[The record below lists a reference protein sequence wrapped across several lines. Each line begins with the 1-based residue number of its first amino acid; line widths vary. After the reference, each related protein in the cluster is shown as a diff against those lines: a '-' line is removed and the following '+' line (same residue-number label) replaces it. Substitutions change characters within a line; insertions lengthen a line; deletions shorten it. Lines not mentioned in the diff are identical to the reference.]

1 MYKAK
6 SFAKIN
12 LGLEILNKRNDG
24 FHSIKTIMTKISLF
38 DEIDIRKSSKNSVI
52 QDGIDEENNLVTK
65 ILNFMQDKY
74 FDEKLEIN
82 IRKNI
87 PYSSGLGG
95 GSSNSA
101 SVIKG
106 LNQFLKLNL
115 DSKEMFDIALK
126 FGSDIPFFLSSSSA
140 MVQGRGEVIRFIE
153 KPNINYLLLICPN
166 INLENK
172 TRKVFNNLK
181 NFTNGETQE
190 NLLNKIKSN
199 IKITESLFNGLEKSA
214 FLVFDELSEIKDILS
229 ELSLPNI
236 SMSGAGPSFFSI
248 IDNEN
253 QGMNYLE
260 KVKRNIDC
268 KCFLVN
274 LL

>member
-1 MYKAK
+1 MYKVK

-52 QDGIDEENNLVTK
+52 QAGIEEEKNLVTK
-65 ILNFMQDKY
+65 ILNFMQEKY

-82 IRKNI
+82 IKKNI

-106 LNQFLKLNL
+106 LNEYLKLNL

-153 KPNINYLLLICPN
+153 NPNINYLLLICPN

-172 TRKVFNNLK
+172 TSKVFNNLD

-190 NLLNKIKSN
+190 KLLNKIKSN

-214 FLVFDELSEIKDILS
+214 FLVFDELSEIKDKLS

-253 QGMNYLE
+253 EGMNYLE

>member
-52 QDGIDEENNLVTK
+52 QAGIEEEKNLVTK
-65 ILNFMQDKY
+65 ILNFMQEKY

-82 IRKNI
+82 IKKNI

-106 LNQFLKLNL
+106 LNEYLKLNL

-153 KPNINYLLLICPN
+153 TPNINYLLLICPN

-172 TRKVFNNLK
+172 TSKVFNNLD

-190 NLLNKIKSN
+190 KLLNKIKSN

-214 FLVFDELSEIKDILS
+214 FLVFDELSEIKDKLS

-253 QGMNYLE
+253 EGMNYLE

>member
-52 QDGIDEENNLVTK
+52 QDGIDEENNLVTN

-106 LNQFLKLNL
+106 LNEFLRLNL

-172 TRKVFNNLK
+172 TRKVFNKLE

-190 NLLNKIKSN
+190 KLLNKIKSN

>member
-181 NFTNGETQE
+181 NFTNGQTQE

-199 IKITESLFNGLEKSA
+199 IKINESLFNGLEKSA

>member
-172 TRKVFNNLK
+172 TRKVFNNLE

>member
-106 LNQFLKLNL
+106 LNEFLRLNL

-140 MVQGRGEVIRFIE
+140 IVQGRGEVIRFIE

>member
-52 QDGIDEENNLVTK
+52 QAGIEEEKNLVTK
-65 ILNFMQDKY
+65 ILNFMQEKY

-82 IRKNI
+82 IKKNI

-106 LNQFLKLNL
+106 LNEYLKLNL

-153 KPNINYLLLICPN
+153 NPNINYLLLICPN

-172 TRKVFNNLK
+172 TSKVFNNLD

-190 NLLNKIKSN
+190 KLLNKIKSN

-214 FLVFDELSEIKDILS
+214 FLVFDELSEIKDKLS

-253 QGMNYLE
+253 EGMNYLE

>member
-260 KVKRNIDC
+260 KVKGNIDC

>member
-52 QDGIDEENNLVTK
+52 QAGIEEEKNLVTK
-65 ILNFMQDKY
+65 ILNFMQEKY

-82 IRKNI
+82 IKKNI

-106 LNQFLKLNL
+106 LNEYLKLNL

-153 KPNINYLLLICPN
+153 NPNINYLLLICPN

-172 TRKVFNNLK
+172 TSKVFNNLD

-190 NLLNKIKSN
+190 KLLNKIKSN

-214 FLVFDELSEIKDILS
+214 FLVFDELSEIKDKLS

-253 QGMNYLE
+253 DGMNYLE

>member
-106 LNQFLKLNL
+106 LNEFLRLNL

>member
-106 LNQFLKLNL
+106 LNEFLKLNL

-172 TRKVFNNLK
+172 TRKVFNNLE

-190 NLLNKIKSN
+190 KLLNKIKSN

>member
-172 TRKVFNNLK
+172 TRKVFNNLE

-190 NLLNKIKSN
+190 KLLNKIKSN

-214 FLVFDELSEIKDILS
+214 FLVFDELSEIKDKLS

-253 QGMNYLE
+253 EGMNYLE

>member
-106 LNQFLKLNL
+106 LNEFLRLNL

-172 TRKVFNNLK
+172 TRKVFNNLE

>member
-172 TRKVFNNLK
+172 TRKVFNNLE

-190 NLLNKIKSN
+190 KLLNKIKSN

>member
-106 LNQFLKLNL
+106 LNEFLRLNL

-229 ELSLPNI
+229 ELCLPNI

-253 QGMNYLE
+253 EGMNYLE

>member
-52 QDGIDEENNLVTK
+52 QAGIEEEKNLVTK
-65 ILNFMQDKY
+65 ILNFMQEKY

-82 IRKNI
+82 IKKNI

-106 LNQFLKLNL
+106 LNEYLRLNL

-140 MVQGRGEVIRFIE
+140 MVQGRV
-153 KPNINYLLLICPN
+153 K
-166 INLENK
+166 
-172 TRKVFNNLK
+172 
-181 NFTNGETQE
+181 
-190 NLLNKIKSN
+190 
-199 IKITESLFNGLEKSA
+199 
-214 FLVFDELSEIKDILS
+214 
-229 ELSLPNI
+229 LSLI
-236 SMSGAGPSFFSI
+236 HI
-248 IDNEN
+248 
-253 QGMNYLE
+253 
-260 KVKRNIDC
+260 
-268 KCFLVN
+268 
-274 LL
+274 

>member
-106 LNQFLKLNL
+106 LNEFLRLNL

-172 TRKVFNNLK
+172 TRKVFNNLE

-190 NLLNKIKSN
+190 KLLNKIKSN

>member
-38 DEIDIRKSSKNSVI
+38 DEIDIRKSSKNSII
-52 QDGIDEENNLVTK
+52 QAGIEEEKNLVTK
-65 ILNFMQDKY
+65 ILNFMQEKY

-82 IRKNI
+82 IKKNI

-106 LNQFLKLNL
+106 LNEYLRLNL

-153 KPNINYLLLICPN
+153 NPNINYLLLICPN

-172 TRKVFNNLK
+172 TSKVFNNLD

-190 NLLNKIKSN
+190 KLLNKIKSN

-214 FLVFDELSEIKDILS
+214 FLVFDELSEIKDKLS

-253 QGMNYLE
+253 EGMNYLE

>member
-38 DEIDIRKSSKNSVI
+38 DEIDIRKSSKNSII
-52 QDGIDEENNLVTK
+52 QAGIEEEKNLVTK
-65 ILNFMQDKY
+65 ILNFMQEKY

-82 IRKNI
+82 IKKNI

-106 LNQFLKLNL
+106 LNEYLKLNL

-153 KPNINYLLLICPN
+153 NPNINYLLLICPN

-172 TRKVFNNLK
+172 TSKVFNNLD

-190 NLLNKIKSN
+190 KLLNKIKSN

-214 FLVFDELSEIKDILS
+214 FLVFDELSEIKDKLS

-253 QGMNYLE
+253 EGMNYLE

>member
-190 NLLNKIKSN
+190 KLLNKIKSN

>member
-52 QDGIDEENNLVTK
+52 QAGIDEENNLVTN

-106 LNQFLKLNL
+106 LNEFLRLNL

-172 TRKVFNNLK
+172 TRKVFNKLE

>member
-52 QDGIDEENNLVTK
+52 QAGIEEEKNLVTK
-65 ILNFMQDKY
+65 ILNFMQEKY

-82 IRKNI
+82 IKKNI

-101 SVIKG
+101 TVIKG
-106 LNQFLKLNL
+106 INEYLKLNL

-153 KPNINYLLLICPN
+153 NPNINYLLLICPN

-172 TRKVFNNLK
+172 TSKVFNILD

-190 NLLNKIKSN
+190 KLLNKIKSN

-214 FLVFDELSEIKDILS
+214 FLVFDELSEIKDKLS

-253 QGMNYLE
+253 DGMNYLE

>member
-82 IRKNI
+82 IKKNI

-106 LNQFLKLNL
+106 LNEYLKLNL

-153 KPNINYLLLICPN
+153 NPNINYLLLICPN

-172 TRKVFNNLK
+172 TSKVFNNLD

-190 NLLNKIKSN
+190 KLLNKIKSN

-214 FLVFDELSEIKDILS
+214 FLVFDELSEIKDKLS

-253 QGMNYLE
+253 EGMNYLE

>member
-106 LNQFLKLNL
+106 LNEFLRLNL

-181 NFTNGETQE
+181 NFTNGQTQE

-199 IKITESLFNGLEKSA
+199 IKINESLFNGLEKSA

-229 ELSLPNI
+229 ELSIPNI

>member
-214 FLVFDELSEIKDILS
+214 LLVFDELSEIKDILS

>member
-52 QDGIDEENNLVTK
+52 QAGIEEEKNLVTK
-65 ILNFMQDKY
+65 ILNFMQEKY

-82 IRKNI
+82 IKKNI

-106 LNQFLKLNL
+106 LNEYLKLNL

-153 KPNINYLLLICPN
+153 NPNINYLLLICPN

-172 TRKVFNNLK
+172 TSKVFNNLD

-190 NLLNKIKSN
+190 KLLNKIKSN

-214 FLVFDELSEIKDILS
+214 FLVFDELSGIKDKLS

-253 QGMNYLE
+253 DGMNYLE

>member
-52 QDGIDEENNLVTK
+52 QAGIDEENNLVTK

-106 LNQFLKLNL
+106 LNEFLRLNL

-140 MVQGRGEVIRFIE
+140 IVQGRGEVIRFIE

-181 NFTNGETQE
+181 NFTNGQTQE

-199 IKITESLFNGLEKSA
+199 IKINESLFNGLEKSA

-229 ELSLPNI
+229 ELSIPNI

-248 IDNEN
+248 IYNDN